1 MPVFAVDTQAVADTA
16 ARTRTRITTIQTE
29 VDAMNGDVALL
40 QSSWSGGA
48 SDSMSTAAA
57 DWHDDA
63 VCARFPVTETDPI
76 FYPTSGSYEDTW
88 DEARELC
95 STCPVIHKCLE
106 EALEFEV
113 SGQSTHGFR
122 AGLAPSERISLIASL
137 RGTKA
142 MAT

>member
-1 MPVFAVDTQAVADTA
+1 MGHNPRGPIGREIIHHLSDT
-16 ARTRTRITTIQTE
+16 
-29 VDAMNGDVALL
+29 M
-40 QSSWSGGA
+40 
-48 SDSMSTAAA
+48 TAAA

-142 MAT
+142 MSA